1 MDGSVKIREEGK
13 AGMNL
18 TFVKPSRWLLGDVG
32 FSLINVIHAHRG
44 KHKQGNSSKKGAGI

>member
-1 MDGSVKIREEGK
+1 MKIREEGK

>member
-1 MDGSVKIREEGK
+1 MKIREEGK

-32 FSLINVIHAHRG
+32 FS
-44 KHKQGNSSKKGAGI
+44 